1 MNFEQYDAIVIGT
14 GFAGATIAERI
25 SNASNKKVLVID
37 KRNHIAGNMYDYKN
51 EDDIIIHQ
59 YGPHLF
65 HTNLDNVYEYLSNFT
80 EWFNYEHRVL
90 GMVKEKLVPIPFN
103 LTSIE
108 KSFKEDKAKHL
119 KEVLLEKFE
128 LNKKI
133 PILELKKINDPEINE
148 LAEYIYE
155 NVFLYYT
162 MKQWGQKPDEI
173 DPNVTNRV
181 PVYLSTDDR
190 YFQDKYQ
197 YMPTNGYTELIK
209 KMLNNKN
216 IDIKLGIN
224 ATDIIKIKDNKIYI
238 NDKEYQGKVIYTGAL
253 DELFDYKYGLLPYRS
268 LNFEFET
275 INKEYYQP
283 VGTVNYPTKEDKFT
297 RITEY
302 KHMTSKNCHSKNT
315 VIMRE
320 YPCEYNKDNPTGNIP
335 YYPIE
340 NEVNTKLYNQYLN
353 DANKIE
359 NLYLLGRLAQY
370 KYYNMDL
377 VINEGLK
384 LYDKIKGEL

>member
-1 MNFEQYDAIVIGT
+1 MNYFDYDVIVVGS
-14 GFAGATIAERI
+14 GFAGATIAERLA
-25 SNASNKKVLVID
+25 NETNKKVLVID
-37 KRNHIAGNMYDYKN
+37 KRDHLAGNMYDYT
-51 EDDIIIHQ
+51 DDNGIIIHK

-65 HTNLDNVYEYLSNFT
+65 HTNLDNVFEYLSNFT
-80 EWFNYEHRVL
+80 EWFSYEHRVL
-90 GMVKEKLVPIPFN
+90 GKVKNNLVPIPFN

-108 KSFKEDKAKHL
+108 KSFDSEKSNEL
-119 KEVLLEKFE
+119 KKILLDKFE

-133 PILELKKINDPEINE
+133 PILELKKIDNKEINE
-148 LAEYIYE
+148 LAEFIYE

-162 MKQWGQKPDEI
+162 MKQWGQTPDEI

-197 YMPTNGYTELIK
+197 YMPKGGYTKLIEN
-209 KMLNNKN
+209 MLNSEN
-216 IDIKLGIN
+216 IDIKLN
-224 ATDIIKIKDNKIYI
+224 CNVNEIIKIKDNKIFI
-238 NDKEYQGKVIYTGAL
+238 DNKEYKGKVIYTGAL
-253 DELFDYKYGLLPYRS
+253 DELLNYKYGDLPYRS
-268 LNFEFET
+268 LDFEFEE

-302 KHMTSKNCHSKNT
+302 KHMTVENCNSNKT

-320 YPCEYNKDNPTGNIP
+320 YPTSYDKNGKNGNIP
-335 YYPIE
+335 YYPI
-340 NEVNTKLYNQYLN
+340 
-353 DANKIE
+353 ANKASDELYKKYLEDVNKID

-377 VINEGLK
+377 VINEALK
-384 LYDKIKGEL
+384 LFDEIKGEV

>member
-1 MNFEQYDAIVIGT
+1 MQYLDYDAIVVGA

-25 SNASNKKVLVID
+25 ASNNKKVLLID
-37 KRNHIAGNMYDYKN
+37 KRDHIAGNMYDYLDQN
-51 EDDIIIHQ
+51 GIIIHK

-65 HTNLDNVYEYLSNFT
+65 HTNLDNVFEYLSKFT
-80 EWFNYEHRVL
+80 EWFKYEHKVL
-90 GMVKEKLVPIPFN
+90 GKVKNNLVPIPFN

-108 KSFKEDKAKHL
+108 KTFSKEKSDRL
-119 KEVLLEKFE
+119 KTLLLDKFE

-133 PILELKKINDPEINE
+133 PILELKKIDNSEINE
-148 LAEYIYE
+148 LAQFIYE
-155 NVFLYYT
+155 NVFLHYT
-162 MKQWGQKPDEI
+162 MKQWGQTPDEI

-197 YMPTNGYTELIK
+197 YMPKEGYTKLIEN
-209 KMLNNKN
+209 MLNSAN

-224 ATDIIKIKDNKIYI
+224 ATDIIQIKDDKILVD
-238 NDKEYQGKVIYTGAL
+238 NNEYKGKIIYTGAI
-253 DELFDYKYGLLPYRS
+253 DELLNYKYGDLPYRS
-268 LNFEFET
+268 LEFEFEE
-275 INKEYYQP
+275 INEEYYQP

-302 KHMTSKNCHSKNT
+302 KHMTMENCKSNKT

-320 YPCEYNKDNPTGNIP
+320 YPVKYNKECQKGNIP
-335 YYPIE
+335 YYPISNDE
-340 NEVNTKLYNQYLN
+340 NEKLYNKYLS
-353 DANKIE
+353 DVNKVS

-377 VINEGLK
+377 VIDEALK
-384 LYDKIKGEL
+384 LYNQIKGDF